1 MRLSDQWFRFSIKVQ
16 FLQFTDIANNS
27 CPDTEPGTE
36 LSGELISIIIPSL
49 NEESHIGMALRSI
62 KEQDYPD
69 LEVILVD
76 SFSKDK
82 TREIAAGFG
91 VRIVDYPGKVL
102 GARLEGLKRS
112 TGQWVMF
119 LDADQILQPKA
130 IHRCVEQIRKHDMV
144 VLGERS
150 YQPAN
155 WVQRG
160 LDRQRQFLER
170 EAMEE
175 GVGYYV
181 FPRFFRRDLLEFAYS
196 QVPEELVSCMGNY
209 EDSLLYSKMLTR
221 STDTVIVPEGV
232 WHNEEANAMELYR
245 HKRKFGSYTRANR
258 STIKVETFHRSK
270 SKLQGMMDA
279 LRHRYLLVSLIKEL
293 GFQVGYRF

>member
-1 MRLSDQWFRFSIKVQ
+1 MLIIRVQ
-16 FLQFTDIANNS
+16 IRNR
-27 CPDTEPGTE
+27 DTK

-62 KEQDYPD
+62 REQDYTD
-69 LEVILVD
+69 LEIILVD
-76 SFSKDK
+76 SFSKDR

-91 VRIVDYPGKVL
+91 VQIVDYPGKVL
-102 GARLEGLKRS
+102 GARFEGLKRS

-119 LDADQILQPKA
+119 LDADQVLQPNA
-130 IHRCVEQIRKHDMV
+130 ISRCVEQIRLHDMV

-150 YQPAN
+150 YHPAN
-155 WVQRG
+155 WVQRS

-170 EAMEE
+170 EAME
-175 GVGYYV
+175 GGAGYYV
-181 FPRFFRRDLLEFAYS
+181 FPRLFRRELLIFAYS
-196 QVPEELVSCMGNY
+196 QIPDELISSMGNY

-221 STDTVIVPEGV
+221 SADTVIVPEAV
-232 WHNEEANAMELYR
+232 WHNEEKNAVELYR
-245 HKRKFGSYTRANR
+245 HKRRFGRYTRANR

-270 SKLQGMMDA
+270 SKLQGMLDA